1 MKITTTKNLPL
12 GVALLAAFA
21 LLSFSTT
28 SVRYYG
34 EGYTGDNMKSFK
46 NGHAKVYTL
55 QEGYSKIGHSV
66 WMNRGSKRMSAA
78 YFSAG
83 DVYGNHKKWSKGKE
97 VFLTCSGAFSDDLDK
112 TDGALPV
119 GINIENGYA
128 KNRKVKKDGMD
139 ALVIV
144 YATGGIVVSDLT
156 KGDLHLQSL
165 GKKLNIRE
173 STTDKYDFLEWAKDE
188 KATVFQTQLLAY
200 KNQLKIDSRGRKNKR
215 ERRFLALATTNTG
228 TLYHIVFDLPEGAY
242 LYDGAQ
248 KVLAHLNDQNMDVT
262 ALLNL
267 DTGAYNVLEVNT
279 GDDSLDSELEGET
292 SISRAVNL
300 LSYHYN

>member
-1 MKITTTKNLPL
+1 MRITSTKKIQL
-12 GVALLAAFA
+12 GAALLLIFA

-28 SVRYYG
+28 AVRNYG
-34 EGYTGDNMKSFK
+34 AGYTGSDMKSFK
-46 NGHAKVYTL
+46 KGNVKVYTL
-55 QEGYSKIGHSV
+55 QEGYSQVGHSI
-66 WMNRGSKRMSAA
+66 WLSRASKRMSAA

-83 DVYGNHKKWSKGKE
+83 DVYNNHKTWSRGKE

-156 KGDLHLQSL
+156 AGDLYLNSL
-165 GKKLNIRE
+165 GKKLDIRA

-188 KATVFQTQLLAY
+188 QATVFQTQLLVY
-200 KNQLKIDSRGRKNKR
+200 NNKLKIDERGRKNKR
-215 ERRFLALATTNTG
+215 ERRFLALATTNSG
-228 TLYHIVFDLPEGAY
+228 QLYHIVFDLPEGTY

-248 KVLAHLNDQNMDVT
+248 KVLAHLNAQDMDVT
-262 ALLNL
+262 AVLNL
-267 DTGAYNVLEVNT
+267 DTGAYNVLKVNT
-279 GDDSLDSELEGET
+279 GDDEVDQELKGKT

-300 LSYHYN
+300 LSYYYN

>member
-1 MKITTTKNLPL
+1 MKTTKNINRLIGL
-12 GVALLAAFA
+12 FTIA
-21 LLSFSTT
+21 LLSYSFSNPYKMLEY
-28 SVRYYG
+28 S
-34 EGYTGDNMKSFK
+34 GYTGSNMKTYKSGEVK
-46 NGHAKVYTL
+46 IYELK
-55 QEGYSKIGHSV
+55 EGYSEVGHAIWLS
-66 WMNRGSKRMSAA
+66 RASKRMNAA

-83 DVYGNHKKWSKGKE
+83 DVYGNHKQWSKGKN

-119 GINIENGYA
+119 GINIENGYS

-156 KGDLHLQSL
+156 EADLYLNSL
-165 GKKLNIRE
+165 GRKIDIRN
-173 STTDKYDFLEWAKDE
+173 STTDKYDFLDWAKKE

-200 KNQLKIDSRGRKNKR
+200 KNKLKIDYRGRKGKR

-228 TLYHIVFDLPEGAY
+228 ELYHIIFDLPSGTY

-248 KVLAHLNDQNMDVT
+248 KALDYLSSMGMDVT
-262 ALLNL
+262 AIMNL

-279 GDDSLDSELEGET
+279 GDYSMDSELKGGT
-292 SISRAVNL
+292 SISSAVNL